1 MYNSVKIKK
10 GGKLFMT
17 GHNQKECEE
26 FIMKLQT
33 KVREII
39 QDFDKLSYE
48 DKKYIFD
55 LYKKF
60 LLINMSFR

>member
-1 MYNSVKIKK
+1 
-10 GGKLFMT
+10 MT